1 MTSKQRVFS
10 HLTDINYNDYLKN
23 KIGVEVLKNIKGNNK
38 KENINGFIIKK
49 FVNHSDLI
57 NLTKTYYNYY
67 NLDKYSLQPTKDL
80 YNSNNSFVDN
90 KLYKIDNNS
99 KEDDVN
105 CKNSKVYNVCEDL
118 SQVLYPYGV
127 YNSNTPNL
135 YLHFNLDLN
144 KWCVKKNIIDYNS
157 SYNLEYTNI
166 NIDGFNGCSN
176 SNSCNTNN
184 NNNNNNNKNVYNSHS
199 LGNDLN
205 ETKKDKCK
213 TGLCKNAKPLF
224 I

>member
-23 KIGVEVLKNIKGNNK
+23 KIGVEVLKNIKGNK
-38 KENINGFIIKK
+38 KNDTINGIVIKK

-67 NLDKYSLQPTKDL
+67 NLDKYSLQATKDL

-90 KLYKIDNNS
+90 KLYKIDDGH
-99 KEDDVN
+99 DDNVN
-105 CKNSKVYNVCEDL
+105 CKNSKIYNVCEDIP
-118 SQVLYPYGV
+118 QVLYPYGL
-127 YNSNTPNL
+127 YNSNTPNF

-144 KWCVKKNIIDYNS
+144 KWCVKKNITDYNA
-157 SYNLEYTNI
+157 SYNLDNINI
-166 NIDGFNGCSN
+166 NIDGFNGCNGCS
-176 SNSCNTNN
+176 SDGY
-184 NNNNNNNKNVYNSHS
+184 NNNNNKNNKNVCYN